1 MKVEDKK
8 IRMYLIHKQVGLIK
22 LNRSDI
28 EKCDRKEIKIDFWFS
43 N

>member
-8 IRMYLIHKQVGLIK
+8 ILMYLRHKQVGLIE

-28 EKCDRKEIKIDFWFS
+28 EKCERKEIRIDFWFS